1 MITNRHA
8 AAHTLGI
15 SIGATNLV
23 ATSGSQAVVHPAV
36 LRTAQGGWLSGFVD
50 RIGDP
55 VPLVASD
62 GSTHRPEALLTEA
75 LDVVT
80 SALPNAERVSDVAVT
95 VPAHW
100 PSSVVD
106 ALRTSLP
113 RTTRLVP
120 DTTAALRALKANP
133 GLPSRGVVA
142 ICDFG
147 GSGTSITLVDAT
159 ANYARIGDTVRLGD
173 FSGDLID
180 GAILR
185 KVVAELGD
193 AAQTDPS
200 GTAMMGSLTRL
211 REACKLAKHRLSAD
225 TAAAIAVD
233 LPGQRTSIRLTRTEL
248 EQLLDEPLDGFLAAL
263 DDTLD
268 RNGVQPA
275 HVSAIATI
283 GGGAR
288 IPLLTQRLSQHL
300 RTQVVT
306 TPHPQLTAAAGASL
320 LATSSQSDET
330 ATTLTPTAPAVAA
343 APPTVAAAMAPAA
356 LAWSEAPDDVDDVTV
371 AAAQPVLLN
380 SLPSLRSPRQFSRP
394 AVEFGEHDWDDV
406 APRRRGPLV
415 AFGASAAA
423 AIAALAVFGMTQ
435 FDGETAPASSASSI
449 ALSSAPVA
457 PATSQP
463 VVAPVAETSTVVV
476 TPPPRLIP
484 VGGPRPQQPAP
495 QTVTVTPVT
504 TSATPTTTTTTTP
517 ATTSKTTPTTTSPTS
532 TTTPSPP
539 TSTPEMTIKTI
550 PIDPGPGNGK

>member
-8 AAHTLGI
+8 AARTLGI

-62 GSTHRPEALLTEA
+62 GSTHRPEALLIEA
-75 LDVVT
+75 LETVT
-80 SALPNAERVSDVAVT
+80 SALPNAEMVSDVAVT

-120 DTTAALRALKANP
+120 DTTAALRALRANP

-142 ICDFG
+142 VCDFG

-159 ANYARIGDTVRLGD
+159 ADYARIGDTVRLGD

-200 GTAMMGSLTRL
+200 GTAMVGSLTRL

-233 LPGQRTSIRLTRTEL
+233 LPGQRTSIRLTRIEL

-268 RNGVQPA
+268 RNGVEPV
-275 HVSAIATI
+275 HVNAVATI

-300 RTQVVT
+300 RTDVVT

-320 LATSSQSDET
+320 LAASSQADET
-330 ATTLTPTAPAVAA
+330 ATTLTPTSPTEA
-343 APPTVAAAMAPAA
+343 APPAAAVAPAA
-356 LAWSEAPDDVDDVTV
+356 LAWSQASDDVDDVTV
-371 AAAQPVLLN
+371 AAAQPAPLD

-423 AIAALAVFGMTQ
+423 AIAALAVFGITQ
-435 FDGETAPASSASSI
+435 FHGETAPASSASSI
-449 ALSSAPVA
+449 VVSTA
-457 PATSQP
+457 PATSTQP
-463 VVAPVAETSTVVV
+463 VVAPVAETASVIVKP
-476 TPPPRLIP
+476 PPPRLVP

-495 QTVTVTPVT
+495 QTVTVAPVT
-504 TSATPTTTTTTTP
+504 TTVTATPTTTPTTTTT
-517 ATTSKTTPTTTSPTS
+517 TTSKTTPTTTSPTS

>member
-75 LDVVT
+75 LATVT
-80 SALPNAERVSDVAVT
+80 SALPNAEMVSDVAVT

-106 ALRTSLP
+106 ALRATLP
-113 RTTRLVP
+113 PTTRLVP
-120 DTTAALRALKANP
+120 DATAALRALRANP

-142 ICDFG
+142 VCDFG
-147 GSGTSITLVDAT
+147 GSGTSITLVDAA
-159 ANYARIGDTVRLGD
+159 ANYARIGDTVRLAD

-193 AAQTDPS
+193 GAQNDPS
-200 GTAMMGSLTRL
+200 GTAMVGSLTRL

-233 LPGQRTSIRLTRTEL
+233 LPGQRTSVRLTRTEL
-248 EQLLDEPLDGFLAAL
+248 ERLLDEPLDGFLAAL

-275 HVSAIATI
+275 HVSAVATI

-343 APPTVAAAMAPAA
+343 TPVTVAASVAPAA
-356 LAWSEAPDDVDDVTV
+356 LAWSEDSGDVTDVV
-371 AAAQPVLLN
+371 APPAPVE
-380 SLPSLRSPRQFSRP
+380 FSRP
-394 AVEFGEHDWDDV
+394 DVEFGEHDWDDV
-406 APRRRGPLV
+406 PPRRRGPLV
-415 AFGASAAA
+415 AFGVSAAA

-449 ALSSAPVA
+449 VVSSAPTA

-463 VVAPVAETSTVVV
+463 VVAPVAETSTVIV

-484 VGGPRPQQPAP
+484 VAQPRPQQPAP

-504 TSATPTTTTTTTP
+504 TPATPTTTTTTTP
-517 ATTSKTTPTTTSPTS
+517 TTTSTTTPTTTSPTS

-550 PIDPGPGNGK
+550 PIDPGPGNGNK

>member
-75 LDVVT
+75 LEVVT
-80 SALPNAERVSDVAVT
+80 SALPNAEMVSDVAVT

-113 RTTRLVP
+113 RTTRLIP
-120 DTTAALRALKANP
+120 DATAALRALRANP

-142 ICDFG
+142 VCDFG

-159 ANYARIGDTVRLGD
+159 ANYVRIGDTVRLGD

-185 KVVAELGD
+185 KVVAELGA

-200 GTAMMGSLTRL
+200 GTAMVGSLTRL

-248 EQLLDEPLDGFLAAL
+248 EQLLDDPLDGFLAAL

-275 HVSAIATI
+275 HVSAVATI

-343 APPTVAAAMAPAA
+343 APPTVAAAVAPAA
-356 LAWSEAPDDVDDVTV
+356 LAWSEDPGDVTDVV
-371 AAAQPVLLN
+371 APPAPVE
-380 SLPSLRSPRQFSRP
+380 FSRP
-394 AVEFGEHDWDDV
+394 SVEFGEHDWDDV

-449 ALSSAPVA
+449 AVSSAPVA

-504 TSATPTTTTTTTP
+504 TSATPTTTTPTT
-517 ATTSKTTPTTTSPTS
+517 TTPTTTTPTS
-532 TTTPSPP
+532 TTSPSPP

>member
-1 MITNRHA
+1 MTTNRHA

-75 LDVVT
+75 LETVT
-80 SALPNAERVSDVAVT
+80 SALPNAEMVSDVAVT

-120 DTTAALRALKANP
+120 DTTAALRALRANP

-142 ICDFG
+142 VCDFG

-159 ANYARIGDTVRLGD
+159 ANYARIGDTIRLGD

-200 GTAMMGSLTRL
+200 GTAMVGSLTRL

-275 HVSAIATI
+275 QVSAVATI

-300 RTQVVT
+300 RTDVVT

-320 LATSSQSDET
+320 LAASSQADET
-330 ATTLTPTAPAVAA
+330 ATTLTPTSPTEA
-343 APPTVAAAMAPAA
+343 APPAAAVAPAA
-356 LAWSEAPDDVDDVTV
+356 LAWSQASDDVDDVTV
-371 AAAQPVLLN
+371 AAAQPAPLD

-415 AFGASAAA
+415 AFGTSAAA

-449 ALSSAPVA
+449 AVSSAPVA

-504 TSATPTTTTTTTP
+504 TSATPTTTMTTTP
-517 ATTSKTTPTTTSPTS
+517 ATTSKTTPTT
-532 TTTPSPP
+532 
-539 TSTPEMTIKTI
+539 
-550 PIDPGPGNGK
+550 

>member
-75 LDVVT
+75 LEVVT
-80 SALPNAERVSDVAVT
+80 SALPNAEMVSAVAVT

-106 ALRTSLP
+106 VLRTSLP

-120 DTTAALRALKANP
+120 DTTAALRALRANP

-142 ICDFG
+142 VCDFG

-200 GTAMMGSLTRL
+200 GTAMVGSLTRL

-275 HVSAIATI
+275 HVSAVATI

-343 APPTVAAAMAPAA
+343 APPTVAAALAPAA
-356 LAWSEAPDDVDDVTV
+356 LAWSEDSGDVTDVV
-371 AAAQPVLLN
+371 APPAPVEL
-380 SLPSLRSPRQFSRP
+380 SRP

-449 ALSSAPVA
+449 AVSSAPVA

-476 TPPPRLIP
+476 TPQPRLIP
-484 VGGPRPQQPAP
+484 VGGPRPQQPPP

-504 TSATPTTTTTTTP
+504 TSATPTTTTPTTP

>member
-75 LDVVT
+75 LEVVT
-80 SALPNAERVSDVAVT
+80 SALPNAEMVSDVAVT

-120 DTTAALRALKANP
+120 DATAALRALRANP

-142 ICDFG
+142 VCDFG

-159 ANYARIGDTVRLGD
+159 ANYVRIGDTVRLGD

-185 KVVAELGD
+185 KVVAELGA

-200 GTAMMGSLTRL
+200 GTAMVGSLTRL

-248 EQLLDEPLDGFLAAL
+248 EQLLDDPLDGFLAAL

-275 HVSAIATI
+275 HVSAVATI

-343 APPTVAAAMAPAA
+343 APPTVAAAVAPAA
-356 LAWSEAPDDVDDVTV
+356 LAWSEDPGDVTDVV
-371 AAAQPVLLN
+371 APPAPVE
-380 SLPSLRSPRQFSRP
+380 FSRP
-394 AVEFGEHDWDDV
+394 SVEFGEHDWDDV

-449 ALSSAPVA
+449 AVSSAPVA

-495 QTVTVTPVT
+495 QTVTVAPVT
-504 TSATPTTTTTTTP
+504 TPATPTTTTTTTP
-517 ATTSKTTPTTTSPTS
+517 ATTSKTTPTTTTPTS

-550 PIDPGPGNGK
+550 PIDPGPGSGK

>member
-75 LDVVT
+75 LETVT
-80 SALPNAERVSDVAVT
+80 SALPGSDLVSDVAVT

-100 PSSVVD
+100 PTSVVD

-113 RTTRLVP
+113 KTTRLVP
-120 DTTAALRALKANP
+120 DATAALRALRANP

-142 ICDFG
+142 VCDFG

-159 ANYARIGDTVRLGD
+159 ANYARIGATVRLGD

-193 AAQTDPS
+193 AAQGDPS
-200 GTAMMGSLTRL
+200 GTAMVGSLTRL
-211 REACKLAKHRLSAD
+211 REACRLAKHRLSAD

-263 DDTLD
+263 DDTLE
-268 RNGVQPA
+268 RNGVSPA
-275 HVSAIATI
+275 HVSAVATI

-300 RTQVVT
+300 RTEVVT

-320 LATSSQSDET
+320 LAASSRADET
-330 ATTLTPTAPAVAA
+330 ATALTPTSPTEAAPPAVA
-343 APPTVAAAMAPAA
+343 VAPAA
-356 LAWSEAPDDVDDVTV
+356 LAWSQASDDVTV
-371 AAAQPVLLN
+371 AEWGERSDGGNVAQPAPLE
-380 SLPSLRSPRQFSRP
+380 FSRP
-394 AVEFGEHDWDDV
+394 AVEYGEHDWDDV

-415 AFGASAAA
+415 AFGLSAAA
-423 AIAALAVFGMTQ
+423 AIAALAVFGITQ

-449 ALSSAPVA
+449 VVTTAQP
-457 PATSQP
+457 TSTQP
-463 VVAPVAETSTVVV
+463 VVAPVAETASVIVKP
-476 TPPPRLIP
+476 PPPRLVP

-495 QTVTVTPVT
+495 QTVTVAPVT
-504 TSATPTTTTTTTP
+504 TTVTATPTTTTPTTT
-517 ATTSKTTPTTTSPTS
+517 TSTTTPTTTSTTTSSSTS
-532 TTTPSPP
+532 TP
-539 TSTPEMTIKTI
+539 TSTPEMTIKVP
-550 PIDPGPGNGK
+550 PIDPGPGNGNK

>member
-8 AAHTLGI
+8 AAPTLGI

-62 GSTHRPEALLTEA
+62 GSTHRPEALLAEA
-75 LDVVT
+75 LEAVT
-80 SALPNAERVSDVAVT
+80 SALPGSELVSDVAVT

-106 ALRTSLP
+106 ALRMTPP

-120 DTTAALRALKANP
+120 DATAALRALRANP

-142 ICDFG
+142 VCDFG
-147 GSGTSITLVDAT
+147 GSGTSITLVDADD
-159 ANYARIGDTVRLGD
+159 NYARIGDTVRLAD

-185 KVVAELGD
+185 KVVTELGD
-193 AAQTDPS
+193 ATQTDPS
-200 GTAMMGSLTRL
+200 GTAMVGSLTRL
-211 REACKLAKHRLSAD
+211 REACRLAKHRLSAD

-233 LPGQRTSIRLTRTEL
+233 LPGQRTSVRLTRTEL
-248 EQLLDEPLDGFLAAL
+248 EQLLDEPLDGFLTAL

-275 HVSAIATI
+275 HVSAVATI

-300 RTQVVT
+300 CTAIVT
-306 TPHPQLTAAAGASL
+306 TPNPQLTAAAGASL
-320 LATSSQSDET
+320 LAASSKADET
-330 ATTLTPTAPAVAA
+330 ATALTPTAPAMA
-343 APPTVAAAMAPAA
+343 APPPAAAVPAA
-356 LAWSEAPDDVDDVTV
+356 LAWSQAPDDVTIAERSDGNVG
-371 AAAQPVLLN
+371 QPAPLD
-380 SLPSLRSPRQFSRP
+380 FSRP
-394 AVEFGEHDWDDV
+394 SVEFGEHDWYDV
-406 APRRRGPLV
+406 PPRRHGPLV
-415 AFGASAAA
+415 AFAAAAAA
-423 AIAALAVFGMTQ
+423 AIAALAVFGVTQ
-435 FDGETAPASSASSI
+435 FDGATAPANSVAV
-449 ALSSAPVA
+449 SSAPVTS
-457 PATSQP
+457 ATSTQP

-476 TPPPRLIP
+476 TPSPRLVP
-484 VGGPRPQQPAP
+484 VAQPRPQQPAP
-495 QTVTVTPVT
+495 RTVTPGTTTVT
-504 TSATPTTTTTTTP
+504 ATPTTTTPSTT
-517 ATTSKTTPTTTSPTS
+517 TTPTTTAPPSTPPTS
-532 TTTPSPP
+532 SSTP
-539 TSTPEMTIKTI
+539 TSTPATTINTI
-550 PIDPGPGNGK
+550 PIDPGPGNGEK

>member
-23 ATSGSQAVVHPAV
+23 ATSGSQAIVHPAV

-75 LDVVT
+75 LEAVT
-80 SALPNAERVSDVAVT
+80 SALPNAEMVSAVAVT

-120 DTTAALRALKANP
+120 DATAALRALRTNP

-142 ICDFG
+142 VCDFG

-159 ANYARIGDTVRLGD
+159 ANYVRIGDTVRLGD

-180 GAILR
+180 RAILR
-185 KVVAELGD
+185 KVVAELGA

-200 GTAMMGSLTRL
+200 GTAMVGSLTRL

-263 DDTLD
+263 DDTLA
-268 RNGVQPA
+268 RNGVRPA
-275 HVSAIATI
+275 HVSAVATI

-330 ATTLTPTAPAVAA
+330 ATTLTPTAPVVAA
-343 APPTVAAAMAPAA
+343 APPTVAAAVAPAA
-356 LAWSEAPDDVDDVTV
+356 LAWSEDPGDVTDVV
-371 AAAQPVLLN
+371 APPAPVE
-380 SLPSLRSPRQFSRP
+380 FSRP
-394 AVEFGEHDWDDV
+394 SVEFGEHDWDDV
-406 APRRRGPLV
+406 APGRRGPLV
-415 AFGASAAA
+415 AFAASAAA

-449 ALSSAPVA
+449 AVSSAPVA
-457 PATSQP
+457 PATLQP

-495 QTVTVTPVT
+495 LT
-504 TSATPTTTTTTTP
+504 TTITTTATPTTTTPTTTTP
-517 ATTSKTTPTTTSPTS
+517 TTTTPTTTSPTS

-539 TSTPEMTIKTI
+539 TATPEMTIKTI

>member
-8 AAHTLGI
+8 AAPTLGI

-62 GSTHRPEALLTEA
+62 GSTHRPEALLAEA
-75 LDVVT
+75 LEAVT
-80 SALPNAERVSDVAVT
+80 SALPGSELVSDVAVT

-106 ALRTSLP
+106 ALRMTLP

-120 DTTAALRALKANP
+120 DATAALRALRANP

-142 ICDFG
+142 VCDFG
-147 GSGTSITLVDAT
+147 GSGTSITLVDADD
-159 ANYARIGDTVRLGD
+159 NYARIGDTVRLAD

-185 KVVAELGD
+185 KVVTELGD
-193 AAQTDPS
+193 ATQTDPS
-200 GTAMMGSLTRL
+200 GTAMVGSLTRL
-211 REACKLAKHRLSAD
+211 REACRLAKHRLSAD

-233 LPGQRTSIRLTRTEL
+233 LPGQRTSVRLTRTDL
-248 EQLLDEPLDGFLAAL
+248 EQLLDEPLDGFLTAL

-275 HVSAIATI
+275 HVSAVATI

-300 RTQVVT
+300 CTAIVT
-306 TPHPQLTAAAGASL
+306 TPNPQLTAAAGASL
-320 LATSSQSDET
+320 LAASSKADET
-330 ATTLTPTAPAVAA
+330 ATALTPTAPAMA
-343 APPTVAAAMAPAA
+343 APPPAAAVPAA
-356 LAWSEAPDDVDDVTV
+356 LAWSQAPDDVTV
-371 AAAQPVLLN
+371 AERSDGNVGQPAPLD
-380 SLPSLRSPRQFSRP
+380 FSRP
-394 AVEFGEHDWDDV
+394 SVEFGEHDWYDV
-406 APRRRGPLV
+406 PPRRRGPLV
-415 AFGASAAA
+415 AFAAAAAA
-423 AIAALAVFGMTQ
+423 AIAALAVFGVTQ
-435 FDGETAPASSASSI
+435 FDGATAPANSVAV
-449 ALSSAPVA
+449 SSAPVTS
-457 PATSQP
+457 ATSTQP

-476 TPPPRLIP
+476 TPSPRLVP
-484 VGGPRPQQPAP
+484 VAQPRPQQPAP
-495 QTVTVTPVT
+495 RTVTPGTTTVT
-504 TSATPTTTTTTTP
+504 ATPTTTTPSTT
-517 ATTSKTTPTTTSPTS
+517 TTPTTTAPPSTPPTS
-532 TTTPSPP
+532 SSTP
-539 TSTPEMTIKTI
+539 TSTPATTINTI
-550 PIDPGPGNGK
+550 PIDPGPGNGEK

>member
-23 ATSGSQAVVHPAV
+23 ATSGSQAIVHPAV

-75 LDVVT
+75 LEAVT
-80 SALPNAERVSDVAVT
+80 SALPNAEMVSAVAVT

-120 DTTAALRALKANP
+120 DATAALRALRTNP

-142 ICDFG
+142 VCDFG

-159 ANYARIGDTVRLGD
+159 ANYVRIGDTVRLGD

-180 GAILR
+180 RAILR
-185 KVVAELGD
+185 KVVAELGA

-200 GTAMMGSLTRL
+200 GTAMVGSLTRL

-263 DDTLD
+263 DDTLA
-268 RNGVQPA
+268 RNGVRPA
-275 HVSAIATI
+275 HVSAVATI

-306 TPHPQLTAAAGASL
+306 TAHPQLTAAAGASL

-330 ATTLTPTAPAVAA
+330 ATTLTPTAPVVAA
-343 APPTVAAAMAPAA
+343 APPTVAAAVAPAA
-356 LAWSEAPDDVDDVTV
+356 LAWSEDPGDVTDVV
-371 AAAQPVLLN
+371 APPAPVE
-380 SLPSLRSPRQFSRP
+380 FSRP
-394 AVEFGEHDWDDV
+394 SVEFGEHDWDDV

-449 ALSSAPVA
+449 AVSSAPVA
-457 PATSQP
+457 PATLQP

-495 QTVTVTPVT
+495 LT
-504 TSATPTTTTTTTP
+504 TTITTTATPTTTTPTTTTP
-517 ATTSKTTPTTTSPTS
+517 TTTTPTTTSPTS
-532 TTTPSPP
+532 TTTPSPR
-539 TSTPEMTIKTI
+539 TATPEMTIKTI

>member
-75 LDVVT
+75 LEVVT
-80 SALPNAERVSDVAVT
+80 SALPNAEMVSDVAVT

-120 DTTAALRALKANP
+120 DATAALRALRANP

-142 ICDFG
+142 VCDFG

-159 ANYARIGDTVRLGD
+159 ANYVRIGETVRLGD

-185 KVVAELGD
+185 KVVAELG
-193 AAQTDPS
+193 AAGQTDPS
-200 GTAMMGSLTRL
+200 GTAMVGSLTRL

-248 EQLLDEPLDGFLAAL
+248 EQLLDDPLDGFLAAL

-275 HVSAIATI
+275 HVSAVATI

-300 RTQVVT
+300 RTLVVT

-343 APPTVAAAMAPAA
+343 APPTVAAAVAPAA
-356 LAWSEAPDDVDDVTV
+356 LAWSEDPGDVTDVV
-371 AAAQPVLLN
+371 APPAPVE
-380 SLPSLRSPRQFSRP
+380 FSRP
-394 AVEFGEHDWDDV
+394 SVEFGEHDWNDV
-406 APRRRGPLV
+406 TPRRRGPLV

-449 ALSSAPVA
+449 AVSSAPVA

-463 VVAPVAETSTVVV
+463 VVAPVAETSTAVV

-495 QTVTVTPVT
+495 QTVTVAPVT
-504 TSATPTTTTTTTP
+504 TPATPTTTTTTTP
-517 ATTSKTTPTTTSPTS
+517 ATTSKTTPTTTTPTS

-550 PIDPGPGNGK
+550 PIDPGPGSGK

>member
-1 MITNRHA
+1 
-8 AAHTLGI
+8 
-15 SIGATNLV
+15 
-23 ATSGSQAVVHPAV
+23 
-36 LRTAQGGWLSGFVD
+36 
-50 RIGDP
+50 
-55 VPLVASD
+55 
-62 GSTHRPEALLTEA
+62 
-75 LDVVT
+75 
-80 SALPNAERVSDVAVT
+80 VT

-120 DTTAALRALKANP
+120 DTTAALRALRANP

-142 ICDFG
+142 VCDFG

-200 GTAMMGSLTRL
+200 GTAMVGSLTRL

-248 EQLLDEPLDGFLAAL
+248 EQLLDDPLDGFLAAL

-275 HVSAIATI
+275 HVSAVATI

-320 LATSSQSDET
+320 LATSSRSDET

-343 APPTVAAAMAPAA
+343 TPLTVAVAAAPAA
-356 LAWSEAPDDVDDVTV
+356 LAWSEDSGDVTDVV
-371 AAAQPVLLN
+371 APPAPVE
-380 SLPSLRSPRQFSRP
+380 FSRP
-394 AVEFGEHDWDDV
+394 SVEFGEHDWDDV
-406 APRRRGPLV
+406 PPRRRGPLV

-449 ALSSAPVA
+449 VVSSAPVA

-463 VVAPVAETSTVVV
+463 VVAPVAETSTVIV

-495 QTVTVTPVT
+495 LTTTVTT
-504 TSATPTTTTTTTP
+504 TATPTTTTPTTP
-517 ATTSKTTPTTTSPTS
+517 TSTSTTTPTTTSPTS

>member
-75 LDVVT
+75 LEVVT
-80 SALPNAERVSDVAVT
+80 SALPNAEMVSDVAVT

-120 DTTAALRALKANP
+120 DATAALRALRANP

-142 ICDFG
+142 VCDFG

-159 ANYARIGDTVRLGD
+159 ANYVRIGDTVRLGD

-185 KVVAELGD
+185 KVVAELGA

-200 GTAMMGSLTRL
+200 GTAMVGSLTRL

-263 DDTLD
+263 DDTLA
-268 RNGVQPA
+268 RNGVRPA
-275 HVSAIATI
+275 HVSAVATI

-343 APPTVAAAMAPAA
+343 APPTVAAAVAPAA
-356 LAWSEAPDDVDDVTV
+356 LAWSEDPGDVTDVV
-371 AAAQPVLLN
+371 APPAPVE
-380 SLPSLRSPRQFSRP
+380 FSRP
-394 AVEFGEHDWDDV
+394 SVEFGEHDWDDV
-406 APRRRGPLV
+406 APGRRGPLV
-415 AFGASAAA
+415 AFAASAAA

-449 ALSSAPVA
+449 AVSSAPVA
-457 PATSQP
+457 PATLQP

-495 QTVTVTPVT
+495 LT
-504 TSATPTTTTTTTP
+504 TTITTTATPTTTTPTTTTP
-517 ATTSKTTPTTTSPTS
+517 TTTTPTTTSPTS

-539 TSTPEMTIKTI
+539 TATPEMTIKTI

>member
-1 MITNRHA
+1 MTTNRHA

-36 LRTAQGGWLSGFVD
+36 LRTAQGGWLSVFVD

-75 LDVVT
+75 LETVT
-80 SALPNAERVSDVAVT
+80 SALPNAEMVSDVAVT

-120 DTTAALRALKANP
+120 DTTAALRALRANP

-142 ICDFG
+142 VCDFG

-159 ANYARIGDTVRLGD
+159 ADYARIGDTVRLGD

-200 GTAMMGSLTRL
+200 GTAMVGSLTRL

-233 LPGQRTSIRLTRTEL
+233 LPGQRTSIRLTRIEL

-275 HVSAIATI
+275 HVSAVATI

-300 RTQVVT
+300 RTDVVT

-320 LATSSQSDET
+320 LAASSQADET

-343 APPTVAAAMAPAA
+343 APPTMAAAAAPAA
-356 LAWSEAPDDVDDVTV
+356 LAWSEDSGEVTDVVAPP
-371 AAAQPVLLN
+371 APVE
-380 SLPSLRSPRQFSRP
+380 FSRP

-449 ALSSAPVA
+449 AVSSAPVA

-504 TSATPTTTTTTTP
+504 TSATPTTTMTTTP
-517 ATTSKTTPTTTSPTS
+517 ATTSKTTPTPTTPTS

-539 TSTPEMTIKTI
+539 SSTPEMTIKTI

>member
-75 LDVVT
+75 LEVVT
-80 SALPNAERVSDVAVT
+80 SALPNAEMVSDVAVT

-113 RTTRLVP
+113 RTTRLIP
-120 DTTAALRALKANP
+120 DATAALRALRANP

-142 ICDFG
+142 VCDFG

-159 ANYARIGDTVRLGD
+159 ANYVRIGDTVRLGD

-185 KVVAELGD
+185 KVVAELGA

-200 GTAMMGSLTRL
+200 GTAMVGSLTRL

-248 EQLLDEPLDGFLAAL
+248 EQLLDDPLDGFLAAL

-275 HVSAIATI
+275 HVSAVATI

-343 APPTVAAAMAPAA
+343 APPTVAAAVAPAA
-356 LAWSEAPDDVDDVTV
+356 LAWSEDPGDVTDVV
-371 AAAQPVLLN
+371 APPAPVE
-380 SLPSLRSPRQFSRP
+380 FSRP
-394 AVEFGEHDWDDV
+394 SVEFGEHDWDDV

-449 ALSSAPVA
+449 AVSSAPVA

-504 TSATPTTTTTTTP
+504 TSATPTTTTPTT
-517 ATTSKTTPTTTSPTS
+517 TTPTTTTPTS
-532 TTTPSPP
+532 TMSPSPP

>member
-75 LDVVT
+75 LEALT
-80 SALPNAERVSDVAVT
+80 SALPNAEMVSDVAVT

-120 DTTAALRALKANP
+120 DTTAALRALRANP

-142 ICDFG
+142 VCDFG

-200 GTAMMGSLTRL
+200 GTAMVGSLTRL

-275 HVSAIATI
+275 HVSAVATI

-320 LATSSQSDET
+320 LATSSRSDET

-343 APPTVAAAMAPAA
+343 TPLTVAAAAAPAA
-356 LAWSEAPDDVDDVTV
+356 LAWSEDSGDVTDVV
-371 AAAQPVLLN
+371 APLAPVE
-380 SLPSLRSPRQFSRP
+380 FSRP
-394 AVEFGEHDWDDV
+394 SVEFGEHDWDDV
-406 APRRRGPLV
+406 PPRRRGPLV

-449 ALSSAPVA
+449 VVSSAPVA

-463 VVAPVAETSTVVV
+463 VVAPVAETSTVIV

-484 VGGPRPQQPAP
+484 VAQPRPQQPAP

-504 TSATPTTTTTTTP
+504 TPATPTTTTPT
-517 ATTSKTTPTTTSPTS
+517 TTPTTTTPTTTAPTN
-532 TTTPSPP
+532 TTTPSTP

>member
-36 LRTAQGGWLSGFVD
+36 LRTARGGWLSGFVD

-62 GSTHRPEALLTEA
+62 GTTHRPEALLTEA
-75 LDVVT
+75 LATVT
-80 SALPNAERVSDVAVT
+80 SALPGAEQVSDVAVT

-100 PSSVVD
+100 PTSAVE
-106 ALRTSLP
+106 ALRACLP
-113 RTTRLVP
+113 RTTRLTP
-120 DTTAALRALKANP
+120 DATAALRALRANP
-133 GLPSRGVVA
+133 GLPSRGMVA
-142 ICDFG
+142 VCDFG

-159 ANYARIGDTVRLGD
+159 ANYARFGDTVRLGD

-193 AAQTDPS
+193 AVQTDAS
-200 GTAMMGSLTRL
+200 GTAMVGSLTRL

-233 LPGQRTSIRLTRTEL
+233 LPGQRTSFRLTRTEL
-248 EQLLDEPLDGFLAAL
+248 EQLLDEPMNGFLAAL

-268 RNGVQPA
+268 RHGVQPA
-275 HVSAIATI
+275 HVSAVATI

-306 TPHPQLTAAAGASL
+306 TPNPQLTAAAGASL
-320 LATSSQSDET
+320 LAATSQADIT

-343 APPTVAAAMAPAA
+343 TPPAA
-356 LAWSEAPDDVDDVTV
+356 LAWSQEPSDVAEVV
-371 AAAQPVLLN
+371 PPPVE
-380 SLPSLRSPRQFSRP
+380 FSRP
-394 AVEFGEHDWDDV
+394 AVEFAEREWDDV
-406 APRRRGPLV
+406 VPRKRGPLL
-415 AFGASAAA
+415 AFAASAAA
-423 AIAALAVFGMTQ
+423 AIAALAVFGLTQ
-435 FDGETAPASSASSI
+435 FDGEVAPASSA
-449 ALSSAPVA
+449 AASSAPAA
-457 PATSQP
+457 PATSTQP
-463 VVAPVAETSTVVV
+463 AVAPVAETSTVVV
-476 TPPPRLIP
+476 TPPPRLVP
-484 VGGPRPQQPAP
+484 VAQPRPRQPANT
-495 QTVTVTPVT
+495 TVIITPVT
-504 TSATPTTTTTTTP
+504 TTVTATPTTTTPTTTTP
-517 ATTSKTTPTTTSPTS
+517 TTTPTTTSPTTTKTTSSS
-532 TTTPSPP
+532 TSTP
-539 TSTPEMTIKTI
+539 TSTPEMTIQMP
-550 PIDPGPGNGK
+550 PIDPGPGNADK

>member
-8 AAHTLGI
+8 AAHALGI

-36 LRTAQGGWLSGFVD
+36 LRTARGGWLSGFVD

-75 LDVVT
+75 LAAVT
-80 SALPNAERVSDVAVT
+80 GALPGSEPVSDVAVT

-100 PSSVVD
+100 PASVVD

-113 RTTRLVP
+113 PTTRLVP
-120 DTTAALRALKANP
+120 DTTAALRALRANP
-133 GLPSRGVVA
+133 GLPSRGVVVV
-142 ICDFG
+142 CDFG
-147 GSGTSITLVDAT
+147 GSGTSITLVDAD
-159 ANYARIGDTVRLGD
+159 AHDARIGDTVRLAD

-200 GTAMMGSLTRL
+200 GTAMVGSLTRL
-211 REACKLAKHRLSAD
+211 REACRLAKHRLSAD

-263 DDTLD
+263 DDTLE
-268 RNGVQPA
+268 RNGVSPG
-275 HVSAIATI
+275 HVCAVATI

-300 RTQVVT
+300 RTHVVT

-320 LATSSQSDET
+320 LAATSRADEP
-330 ATTLTPTAPAVAA
+330 ATTLTPTAPAPATP
-343 APPTVAAAMAPAA
+343 APTAMA
-356 LAWSEAPDDVDDVTV
+356 WSQAPDDITV
-371 AAAQPVLLN
+371 VAPPAPVE
-380 SLPSLRSPRQFSRP
+380 FSRP
-394 AVEFGEHDWDDV
+394 PVEFGEHDWNDV
-406 APRRRGPLV
+406 LPRNRGPLV
-415 AFGASAAA
+415 AFGAAAAA
-423 AIAALAVFGMTQ
+423 AIAALAVFGITQ
-435 FDGETAPASSASSI
+435 FDGDAAPASSI
-449 ALSSAPVA
+449 AVSTAPAV
-457 PATSQP
+457 PATSTP
-463 VVAPVAETSTVVV
+463 PEVAPVAEISTVVV
-476 TPPPRLIP
+476 TPPPRLVP
-484 VGGPRPQQPAP
+484 VAQPRPRQPAP
-495 QTVTVTPVT
+495 QTVPATPVT
-504 TSATPTTTTTTTP
+504 TTITATPTTTTPPTTTTQTTTT
-517 ATTSKTTPTTTSPTS
+517 ATSTSPTS
-532 TTTPSPP
+532 SSNSSTP
-539 TSTPEMTIKTI
+539 TSAPPSTIKTI
-550 PIDPGPGNGK
+550 PIDPGPGNGQK

>member
-8 AAHTLGI
+8 AARTLGI

-75 LDVVT
+75 LETVT
-80 SALPNAERVSDVAVT
+80 SALPNAEMVSDVAVT

-120 DTTAALRALKANP
+120 DTTAALRALRANP

-142 ICDFG
+142 VCDFG

-200 GTAMMGSLTRL
+200 GTAMVGSLTRL

-233 LPGQRTSIRLTRTEL
+233 LPGQRTSIRLTRIEL

-268 RNGVQPA
+268 RNGVEPV
-275 HVSAIATI
+275 HVNAVATI

-300 RTQVVT
+300 RTDVVT

-320 LATSSQSDET
+320 LAASSQADET
-330 ATTLTPTAPAVAA
+330 ATTLTPTSPTEA
-343 APPTVAAAMAPAA
+343 APPAAAVAPAA
-356 LAWSEAPDDVDDVTV
+356 LAWSQASDDVDDVTV
-371 AAAQPVLLN
+371 AAAQPAPLD

-423 AIAALAVFGMTQ
+423 AIAALAVFGITQ
-435 FDGETAPASSASSI
+435 FHGETAPASSASSI
-449 ALSSAPVA
+449 VVSTA
-457 PATSQP
+457 PATSTQP
-463 VVAPVAETSTVVV
+463 VVAPVAETASVIVK
-476 TPPPRLIP
+476 PSPPRLVP

-495 QTVTVTPVT
+495 QTVTVAPVT
-504 TSATPTTTTTTTP
+504 TTVTATPTTTPTTTTT
-517 ATTSKTTPTTTSPTS
+517 TTSKTTPTTTSPTS

>member
-55 VPLVASD
+55 VPLVAAD

-75 LDVVT
+75 LEAVT
-80 SALPNAERVSDVAVT
+80 SALPGSEQVSDVAVT

-100 PSSVVD
+100 PTSVVD

-113 RTTRLVP
+113 HSTRLVP
-120 DTTAALRALKANP
+120 DATAALRALRANP
-133 GLPSRGVVA
+133 GLPSRGVVVL
-142 ICDFG
+142 CDFG
-147 GSGTSITLVDAT
+147 GSGTSITLVDAA
-159 ANYARIGDTVRLGD
+159 ANDARIGDTVRLTD

-200 GTAMMGSLTRL
+200 GTAMVGSLTRL
-211 REACKLAKHRLSAD
+211 REACRLAKHRLSAE

-248 EQLLDEPLDGFLAAL
+248 EQLVDEPLDGFLAAL

-268 RNGVQPA
+268 GNGVQPA
-275 HVSAIATI
+275 HVSAVATI

-300 RTQVVT
+300 RTAVVT
-306 TPHPQLTAAAGASL
+306 TPNPQLTAAAGASL
-320 LATSSQSDET
+320 LAATSQADET
-330 ATTLTPTAPAVAA
+330 ATTLTPTSPTEA
-343 APPTVAAAMAPAA
+343 APPPAA
-356 LAWSEAPDDVDDVTV
+356 LAWSQDPGDVTAV
-371 AAAQPVLLN
+371 VAQPAPVE
-380 SLPSLRSPRQFSRP
+380 FSRP
-394 AVEFGEHDWDDV
+394 SVEFGEHEWNDHDWNDV
-406 APRRRGPLV
+406 PPRRRGPLV

-423 AIAALAVFGMTQ
+423 AIAALAVFGITQ

-449 ALSSAPVA
+449 AVSSAPAA
-457 PATSQP
+457 PATSTQP
-463 VVAPVAETSTVVV
+463 VIPVAETSTVVV
-476 TPPPRLIP
+476 TPLPRLVP
-484 VGGPRPQQPAP
+484 VAQPRPQQPAP
-495 QTVTVTPVT
+495 QTVTATPVT
-504 TSATPTTTTTTTP
+504 TTVTATPTTTPPTTTTTP
-517 ATTSKTTPTTTSPTS
+517 GTTTPTSTSSTS
-532 TTTPSPP
+532 SPSSSAP

-550 PIDPGPGNGK
+550 PIDPGPGNGQK

>member
-75 LDVVT
+75 LEALT
-80 SALPNAERVSDVAVT
+80 SALPNAEMVSDVAVT

-120 DTTAALRALKANP
+120 DTTAVLRALRANP

-142 ICDFG
+142 VCDFG

-200 GTAMMGSLTRL
+200 GTAMVGSLTRL

-248 EQLLDEPLDGFLAAL
+248 EQLLDDPLDGFLAAL

-275 HVSAIATI
+275 HVSAVATI

-320 LATSSQSDET
+320 LATSSRSDET

-343 APPTVAAAMAPAA
+343 TPLTVAAAAAPAA
-356 LAWSEAPDDVDDVTV
+356 LAWSEDSGDVTDVV
-371 AAAQPVLLN
+371 APPAPVE
-380 SLPSLRSPRQFSRP
+380 FSRP
-394 AVEFGEHDWDDV
+394 SVEFGEHDWDDV
-406 APRRRGPLV
+406 PPRRRGPLV

-449 ALSSAPVA
+449 VVSSAPVA

-463 VVAPVAETSTVVV
+463 VVAPVAETSTVIV

-484 VGGPRPQQPAP
+484 VAQPRPQQPAP

-504 TSATPTTTTTTTP
+504 TPATPTTTTPTT
-517 ATTSKTTPTTTSPTS
+517 TTPTTTAPTN